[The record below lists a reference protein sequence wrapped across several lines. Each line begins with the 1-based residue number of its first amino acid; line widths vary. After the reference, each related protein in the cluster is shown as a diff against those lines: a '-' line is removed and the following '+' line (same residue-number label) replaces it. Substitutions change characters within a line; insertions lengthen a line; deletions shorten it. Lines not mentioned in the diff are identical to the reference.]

1 MNQSI
6 AEETLIKSVVSEA
19 AVSDGEVLP
28 IFHLLDLTTQF
39 HSMAFAMMAMYV
51 VLGFKQCRY
60 NQSGIWNL
68 ALILCMFAYTIRA
81 MLVGYFPSVAHVFN
95 SVEYMTPVFF
105 MICMRVNF
113 DDDFVFGWV
122 ERCVLGTVGVLA
134 FLFAIYEYIG
144 TSEAMYSFQR
154 QSRFAL
160 DALAV
165 IWAYWCVIHT
175 WSDDLVARRRLARL
189 FFVAGFGPAVAAGII
204 LYFLSIFEGVGF
216 AFHVDMF
223 VSGAMFL
230 LGLVGVIFFVD
241 VGPGFLGGTA
251 NQGRGQESGQESD
264 QKSIKE
270 GDQETLVLGKPT
282 EQADKAEGAEQ
293 AEQAEQKDEP
303 LELEN
308 TPNLTFLNT
317 LEQITL
323 GQSRFKEMGMTLATL
338 AQYVQVPEY
347 RLRAVINGDLG
358 YRNFNAY
365 LNHYRVR
372 CACELLAEPGNRDS
386 ILDISMECGYK
397 SLSTFNKAFKDI
409 TSLTPS
415 EYRKKRAS

>member
-1 MNQSI
+1 MNQGIS
-6 AEETLIKSVVSEA
+6 EETLIESAVSEGA
-19 AVSDGEVLP
+19 SPPV
-28 IFHLLDLTTQF
+28 FHLLDLTTQF

-51 VLGFKQCRY
+51 VLGIKQCRY
-60 NQSGIWNL
+60 HKSGIWNL

-81 MLVGYFPSVAHVFN
+81 MLVGYFPSVAHFFN

-105 MICMRVNF
+105 MICTRVNF

-189 FFVAGFGPAVAAGII
+189 FFVAGFGPVVAAGII
-204 LYFLSIFEGVGF
+204 LYFVSISEGEGF

-230 LGLVGVIFFVD
+230 LGLVGIIFFID

-251 NQGRGQESGQESD
+251 NQ
-264 QKSIKE
+264 KI
-270 GDQETLVLGKPT
+270 DQEIDQEIPVLGKPT
-282 EQADKAEGAEQ
+282 EQVDT
-293 AEQAEQKDEP
+293 AEQKEETEE
-303 LELEN
+303 LLALEN
-308 TPNLTFLNT
+308 TPNLIFLNT

-415 EYRKKRAS
+415 EYRKKRA

>member
-6 AEETLIKSVVSEA
+6 SEERLIESAVSEGA
-19 AVSDGEVLP
+19 SPPV
-28 IFHLLDLTTQF
+28 FHLLDLTTQF
-39 HSMAFAMMAMYV
+39 HSMAFAMMAVYV

-60 NQSGIWNL
+60 HKSGIWNL

-81 MLVGYFPSVAHVFN
+81 MLVGYFPSVAHFFN

-105 MICMRVNF
+105 MICTRVNF

-189 FFVAGFGPAVAAGII
+189 FFVAGFGPVVAAGII
-204 LYFLSIFEGVGF
+204 LYFASISEGVGF
-216 AFHVDMF
+216 AFHVDML

-230 LGLVGVIFFVD
+230 LGLVGIIFFID

-251 NQGRGQESGQESD
+251 NQEREQKRDQTSD
-264 QKSIKE
+264 KRSIQE
-270 GDQETLVLGKPT
+270 GDQEILVLDKPT
-282 EQADKAEGAEQ
+282 GQANKVEQ
-293 AEQAEQKDEP
+293 AEKTE
-303 LELEN
+303 ELLAPEN
-308 TPNLTFLNT
+308 TSNLIFLNT

-397 SLSTFNKAFKDI
+397 SLSTFNKAFKNI